1 MAHHPLTAIKV
12 LDLSQGIAGPYCGAL
27 LARYGADVVKIEPPA
42 GDWSRGVGNN
52 ADGHSALSAVYNLG
66 KRGMVL
72 DLKQPSA
79 VQLLLE
85 LAEQCDVVLES
96 SRPGVADRLGIGYA
110 AIKSRS
116 PRIVYL
122 SISGFGEDG
131 PYAGRPCT
139 DTVGQ
144 AFSGLMSNNHGMDG
158 IPHKVDIPVVDIFTG
173 LFAFQSVSMAL
184 MAREQTGEGRFCPV
198 SLMGAIAE
206 VQAAKMIDYHL
217 EGGPPKTLNA
227 PAGAFMTA
235 NGYMAL
241 TTIND
246 AHFEN
251 VCRAI
256 GADHL
261 LENPKYRK
269 ALDRVAH
276 DAELRTDLEA
286 VLATDTREAWVERLQ
301 AAGALADQVNDL
313 GDWMA
318 NAHVGAIDAVAWHDQ
333 PGLGSIPRP
342 APANGT
348 TAATS
353 PSPAVGEH
361 TDAVLTALGID
372 ADRIATLRTAGA
384 IR

>member
-1 MAHHPLTAIKV
+1 MTIAPLNGIKV

-27 LARYGADVVKIEPPA
+27 LARYGADVIKIEPPA

-52 ADGHSALSAVYNLG
+52 AGGHSALSAVYNVG
-66 KRGMVL
+66 KRGMIL
-72 DLKQPSA
+72 DLKQAAA
-79 VQLLLE
+79 VDLLLE
-85 LAEQCDVVLES
+85 LSSQCDVVLES
-96 SRPGVADRLGIGYA
+96 SRPGVADRLGIGYDQ
-110 AIKSRS
+110 IKACN

-122 SISGFGEDG
+122 SISGFGESG
-131 PYAGRPCT
+131 PYAERPLT

-158 IPHKVDIPVVDIFTG
+158 IPHKIDIPIVDVFTG

-184 MAREQTGEGRFCPV
+184 MARTQTGEGAFCPV

-251 VCRAI
+251 VCKAI
-256 GADHL
+256 GANHL
-261 LENPKYRK
+261 LENPNYKK
-269 ALDRVAH
+269 ALDRVDHSEA
-276 DAELRTDLEA
+276 LRADMEA
-286 VLATDTREAWVERLQ
+286 VLVTDTREAWVKRLQ

-318 NAHVGAIDAVAWHDQ
+318 NAHVKEIGAVAFAEQ
-333 PGLGSIPRP
+333 PGLGAIPRP
-342 APANGT
+342 APAAGTSAT
-348 TAATS
+348 TA
-353 PSPAVGEH
+353 PSPTPGQH
-361 TDAVLTALGID
+361 TDEIMSGFGLTQ
-372 ADRIATLRTAGA
+372 DRIAALRETGT
-384 IR
+384 IQ

>member
-1 MAHHPLTAIKV
+1 ML
-12 LDLSQGIAGPYCGAL
+12 LDLAQ
-27 LARYGADVVKIEPPA
+27 
-42 GDWSRGVGNN
+42 
-52 ADGHSALSAVYNLG
+52 H
-66 KRGMVL
+66 
-72 DLKQPSA
+72 
-79 VQLLLE
+79 
-85 LAEQCDVVLES
+85 CDVVLES

-110 AIKSRS
+110 AIKARN

-131 PYAGRPCT
+131 PYAARPCT

-184 MAREQTGEGRFCPV
+184 MARDQTGEGRFCAV
-198 SLMGAIAE
+198 SLMGAVAE

-217 EGGPPKTLNA
+217 AGGPPKTLNA

-235 NGYMAL
+235 NGFMAL

-261 LENPKYRK
+261 LENPNYKQ

-276 DAELRTDLEA
+276 DAALRADLEA

-318 NAHVGAIDAVAWHDQ
+318 NAHVNAIDAVTWHDQ

-348 TAATS
+348 AATTS

-372 ADRIATLRTAGA
+372 ADRIATLRNAGA
-384 IR
+384 IH

>member
-1 MAHHPLTAIKV
+1 MTIAPLNGIKV

-27 LARYGADVVKIEPPA
+27 LARYGADVIKIEPPA

-52 ADGHSALSAVYNLG
+52 AGGHSALSAVYNVG
-66 KRGMVL
+66 KRGMIL
-72 DLKQPSA
+72 DLKQAAA
-79 VQLLLE
+79 VDLLLE
-85 LAEQCDVVLES
+85 LSSQCDVVLES
-96 SRPGVADRLGIGYA
+96 SRPGVADRLGIGYDQ
-110 AIKSRS
+110 IKACN

-122 SISGFGEDG
+122 SISGFGESG
-131 PYAGRPCT
+131 PYAERPLT

-158 IPHKVDIPVVDIFTG
+158 IPHKIDIPIVDVFTG

-184 MAREQTGEGRFCPV
+184 MARTQTGEGAFCPV

-251 VCRAI
+251 VCKAI
-256 GADHL
+256 GANHL
-261 LENPKYRK
+261 LENPNYKK
-269 ALDRVAH
+269 ALDRVDHSEA
-276 DAELRTDLEA
+276 LRADMEA
-286 VLATDTREAWVERLQ
+286 VLVTDTREAWVKRLQ

-318 NAHVGAIDAVAWHDQ
+318 NAHVNEIGAVAFAEQ
-333 PGLGSIPRP
+333 PGLGAIPRP
-342 APANGT
+342 APAAGTSAT
-348 TAATS
+348 TA
-353 PSPAVGEH
+353 PSPTPGQH
-361 TDAVLTALGID
+361 TDEIMSGFGLTQ
-372 ADRIATLRTAGA
+372 DRIAALRETGT
-384 IR
+384 IQ